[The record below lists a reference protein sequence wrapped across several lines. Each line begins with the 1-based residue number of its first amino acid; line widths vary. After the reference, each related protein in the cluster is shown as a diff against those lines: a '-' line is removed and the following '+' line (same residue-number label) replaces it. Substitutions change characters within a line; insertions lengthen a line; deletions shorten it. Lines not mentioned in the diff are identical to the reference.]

1 MELSAVEF
9 RKHYEHMHEHGTL
22 PPGLSDLSVC
32 DAEGMTVA
40 HYAVR
45 FNIALPVDFEG
56 WHWASNEGWT
66 VLHEVFVNRP
76 FSTPPEKV
84 DWTLSDIHGWTVA
97 HVAAQSSGELPAGF
111 RGWSMRAIDGQTVA
125 HVFLMSGKPFPDDF
139 PLEVWREED
148 GEGISVIEKA
158 KASGRIDLV
167 AQYECSVIQANRS
180 QDTFGDA
187 RITRRRV

>member
-1 MELSAVEF
+1 MRLAILLSAKTERIVYSFSHRGQLCIE
-9 RKHYEHMHEHGTL
+9 
-22 PPGLSDLSVC
+22 P
-32 DAEGMTVA
+32 
-40 HYAVR
+40 
-45 FNIALPVDFEG
+45 
-56 WHWASNEGWT
+56 
-66 VLHEVFVNRP
+66 NRP
-76 FSTPPEKV
+76 SCSTHLPARGRCRGHQLGSRSALMPLRGSAFRRGNAQDFCSTPPEKV

-111 RGWSMRAIDGQTVA
+111 RGWPIRAIDGQTVA
-125 HVFLMSGKPFPDDF
+125 HAFLMSGKPFPDDF

-148 GEGISVIEKA
+148 EEGISVIEKA

-180 QDTFGDA
+180 QDIFGDA